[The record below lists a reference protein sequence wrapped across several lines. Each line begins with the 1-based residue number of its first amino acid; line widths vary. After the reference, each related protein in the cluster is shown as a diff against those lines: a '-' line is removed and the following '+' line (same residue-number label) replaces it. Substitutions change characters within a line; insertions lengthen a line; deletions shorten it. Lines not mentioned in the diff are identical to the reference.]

1 MSTAVSKAQPWLA
14 ALVDLDTARSGS
26 RMNAYANVARSIG
39 ASGSWVRKFL
49 GNQPV
54 RLDADVY
61 LGIQARYEAA
71 CARWDAEAEA
81 QKQRFLALGRG
92 ADEMD
97 QSKTVRSPVD
107 QSRQPARRRK
117 AASVVA
123 GVVGEGQK

>member
-14 ALVDLDTARSGS
+14 ALVDLDAARSGS
-26 RMNAYANVARSIG
+26 RMNAYASVARSIG
-39 ASGSWVRKFL
+39 ASDSWVRKFL

-81 QKQRFLALGRG
+81 QKQRFMALGRG

-97 QSKTVRSPVD
+97 TSKTIGTSLD
-107 QSRQPARRRK
+107 ESCKSARRRK
-117 AASVVA
+117 TTALVA
-123 GVVGEGQK
+123 GVVGEGTE